1 MLVEFRRRLQI
12 ETAVRANKRPVRGAL
27 VSVAFYIAGEFFRT
41 EIAIKVG
48 DVKMSRHV
56 IFELER
62 VAHSR

>member
-12 ETAVRANKRPVRGAL
+12 ETTIGTNKSPVRDAL
-27 VSVAFYIAGEFFRT
+27 VSVALYIAGEFSRT
-41 EIAIKVG
+41 EVAIKVG
-48 DVKMSRHV
+48 DVEMRRHV